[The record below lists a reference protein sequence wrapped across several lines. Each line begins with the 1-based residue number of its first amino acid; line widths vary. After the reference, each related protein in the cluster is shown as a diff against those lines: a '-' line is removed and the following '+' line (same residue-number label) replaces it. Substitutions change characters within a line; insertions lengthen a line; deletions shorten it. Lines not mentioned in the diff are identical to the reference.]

1 MSSEVR
7 VSQIDD
13 STGIG
18 RVGKKKRGK
27 EKNNVKKTQGVL
39 SRMGKKAGQIKAG
52 QTLGQTNVQTPLLPL
67 SGTRKVVRTPT
78 NPFEAAGT
86 VEVFVP
92 KEIIARRIQ
101 AIFAGPNKGRK
112 AEHYL
117 VVWEDYPLK
126 KDYTWEPI
134 ENLYGHEDVQ
144 LSRAEQVSVS
154 LLPRVELTLKL
165 CTTSDCCRVLCRI
178 VSPAQTVP
186 SGGKSPQT
194 SEADKTR
201 LEMQDWLQM
210 PAIQT
215 SAVIGKN
222 TDGSDITQ
230 DVDVLVWWRDVGQAR
245 FPRIAVMAR
254 QFLAIPA
261 ASATAE
267 RVFSFAGLTL
277 SDLRKSLFE
286 GTLEAIMWT
295 KWGSPS
301 IPLGRGDLH
310 ITHPELCD

>member
-1 MSSEVR
+1 MPTPFFPSAAP
-7 VSQIDD
+7 
-13 STGIG
+13 G
-18 RVGKKKRGK
+18 RAQEIPK
-27 EKNNVKKTQGVL
+27 L
-39 SRMGKKAGQIKAG
+39 
-52 QTLGQTNVQTPLLPL
+52 L
-67 SGTRKVVRTPT
+67 SGQEKLAADVAVVEWIIDTARPLTVSEHPKFRKMMQASSAGRYHGPCYETVHGLTMHLSQNGKDAASNFLHRLMTDGTKAVVGAD
-78 NPFEAAGT
+78 F
-86 VEVFVP
+86 
-92 KEIIARRIQ
+92 
-101 AIFAGPNKGRK
+101 
-112 AEHYL
+112 
-117 VVWEDYPLK
+117 WSSS
-126 KDYTWEPI
+126 
-134 ENLYGHEDVQ
+134 GHALLGVTGQQLIDSDGFNSIWRHLHVQ

-277 SDLRKSLFE
+277 SDLRKSLVE
-286 GTLEAIMWT
+286 GTLEAIMWA